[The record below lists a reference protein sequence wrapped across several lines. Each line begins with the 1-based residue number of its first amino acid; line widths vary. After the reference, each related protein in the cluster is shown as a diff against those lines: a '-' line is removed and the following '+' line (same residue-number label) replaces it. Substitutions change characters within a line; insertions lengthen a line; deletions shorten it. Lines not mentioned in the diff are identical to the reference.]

1 MSKKFA
7 EWQKVS
13 NQALRVYHDH
23 TDTTGRI
30 LCQSHRDSYFT
41 LYPSARG
48 AGEYGGQCE
57 ACRNA

>member
-1 MSKKFA
+1 MSTKFA

-13 NQALRVYHDH
+13 NQALRVYRDSS
-23 TDTTGRI
+23 DETGRV
-30 LCQSHRDSYFT
+30 LCQSHRDSYFI
-41 LYPSARG
+41 LNPSARG